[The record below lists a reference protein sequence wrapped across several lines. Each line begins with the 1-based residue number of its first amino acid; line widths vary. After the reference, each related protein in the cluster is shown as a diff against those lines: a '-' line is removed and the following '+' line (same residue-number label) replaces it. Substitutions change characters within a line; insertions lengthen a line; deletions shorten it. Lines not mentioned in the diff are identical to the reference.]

1 VLPPDYARVYAFFV
15 ASAAS
20 SRTVWSLE
28 CCGDVVAVGGGGV
41 GCLPLWP
48 EEESAAFFAARNWP
62 DLHPVQLSLRLL
74 LRTYLPMIAEA
85 GLPAGVGVAPF
96 PNAVLVPAR
105 RLRRDLLRA
114 RRCLR

>member
-1 VLPPDYARVYAFFV
+1 VLPPEYARVYDFFIASAV
-15 ASAAS
+15 ASRS
-20 SRTVWSLE
+20 VWSLE

-48 EEESAAFFAARNWP
+48 ERESADYFVERNWP
-62 DLHPVQLSLRLL
+62 DLHPVQLPLRLL
-74 LRTYLPMIAEA
+74 LRTYLPMLAAA

-114 RRCLR
+114 RRGAR